1 MNKFDSNSISIEKQ
15 EQLLYAQMFVLSDI
29 RANEDD
35 PKKRQETIDAD
46 NADLKKFVEE
56 TCGGKWRALVDE
68 TLTHFHCRI
77 IENWATP
84 FARAKKTVVKSKS
97 PEEKLPTFSCMIIPA
112 DTSIARGNYIAQ
124 LTCSLDSYPERE
136 RDNVKPM
143 MCFGKTRTLFN
154 AEALTSDA
162 KFIPVVNN
170 PDSAMSIWQ
179 ATRGEFQPV
188 ALAEF
193 EVSASTDKLMTA
205 INEKNPVD
213 KRFLVLLEGDAAGRV
228 AAGNVVISLLQKHFP
243 AVARYFDDFLD
254 DDEKRFCLDKNG
266 KINANSILRAKGD
279 EFLKDLMA
287 RISADAE
294 NDFVRIEKEIADTE
308 AEAART
314 ALSTE
319 QYFALFDGGKTSD
332 KSFAQRMVY
341 LFGDR
346 VRWLKANQTW
356 LIFEKNKYG
365 GGFWKDSGGNNSTL
379 FTLAYDLSDRLE
391 ANIKR
396 SRESDKK
403 VANAFCSTD
412 KFSATISMMK
422 GIKSI
427 IIKPEDLNCHPEL
440 LNVLNGCI
448 NLENGDFY
456 PNVDPSMI
464 MTKQANAV
472 WRGQDFRNETVDEF
486 LKSTQPNAETRA
498 ALLRYLGYGATGLI
512 RDHIFHVW
520 RGDGRNGK
528 STLLVLV
535 IDTLGTYCVTL
546 AKSAVLDNGKPDD
559 PNAPTPALTV
569 LEGARLAIVPELPR
583 TARINTALMK
593 HLSAGDP
600 LQIRPLHCEQRTIKP
615 VAKYILNGN
624 FNPTVDDVNDFGLNE
639 RIRNVPFSQTF
650 TGPRA
655 DRQLP
660 EKLATPDARS
670 AMLSI
675 LVAEAQAWYRDGLL
689 ESAEMVTAKDSYIAD
704 NDFIAAFVRE
714 NCEYGDGFIELQ
726 DFIKTLKANSEDA
739 RKTPERILKDMVKK
753 WLIGKNGVTFKQS
766 PNNQS
771 RRVGFSGIRWQGDGT
786 PTDPPPWIK

>member
-1 MNKFDSNSISIEKQ
+1 MNNSDSNSSKLEEKYQHIFVQHLINEDIKISIEPDQKQ
-15 EQLLYAQMFVLSDI
+15 AVLD
-29 RANEDD
+29 
-35 PKKRQETIDAD
+35 
-46 NADLKKFVEE
+46 DLKKFVDES
-56 TCGGKWRALVDE
+56 GGTWNDLEFE
-68 TLTHFHCRI
+68 TLAHFHCRH
-77 IENWATP
+77 IEKWISPFVRSQNPNEATP
-84 FARAKKTVVKSKS
+84 SFPCVV
-97 PEEKLPTFSCMIIPA
+97 IPA
-112 DTSIARGNYIAQ
+112 DISMNNGNYIAQ
-124 LTCSLDSYPERE
+124 LTCSLDSYDEKERK
-136 RDNVKPM
+136 DVQPL
-143 MCFGKTRTLFN
+143 MCIGWKQTLFN

-162 KFIPVVNN
+162 KVIPVVEN

-179 ATRGEFQPV
+179 ATRGAFPAV

-193 EVSASTDKLMTA
+193 TIRATSGKLTA
-205 INEKNPVD
+205 AIEEIQPVD
-213 KRFLVLLEGDAAGRV
+213 KRFLILLDGDPAGRSAAGSLSVELYRL
-228 AAGNVVISLLQKHFP
+228 NVSY
-243 AVARYFDDFLD
+243 AVRYFDEILSAEDRTLCTD
-254 DDEKRFCLDKNG
+254 ASG
-266 KINANSILRAKGD
+266 KINANSILHAKGN
-279 EFLKDLMA
+279 EFLKDLIA
-287 RISADAE
+287 RIADDAE
-294 NDFVRIEKEIADTE
+294 KDFVRIEKEIAAAQAK
-308 AEAART
+308 AEHT
-314 ALSTE
+314 ALTTE

-332 KSFAQRMVY
+332 KSFAERMVY

-346 VRWLKANQTW
+346 VRWLKANRTW
-356 LIFEKNKYG
+356 LLYESNEHG
-365 GGFWKDSGGNNSTL
+365 GGLWKDSGSDNSTL

-391 ANIKR
+391 ANANR

-403 VANAFCSTD
+403 VANAFNSTE

-427 IIKPEDLNCHPEL
+427 IIKPEDLNRHAEL

-448 NLENGDFY
+448 NLETGEFY
-456 PNVDPSMI
+456 PNVDPSLI

-472 WRGQDFRNETVDEF
+472 WRGKDFRNETVDEF
-486 LKSTQPNAETRA
+486 LKSTQPNAETLA

-512 RDHIFHVW
+512 RDHIFHIW

-583 TARINTALMK
+583 TARINTVLMK

-624 FNPTVDDVNDFGLNE
+624 FTPAVDDVNDFGLNE

-650 TGPRA
+650 TGLRA
-655 DRQLP
+655 DKKLP
-660 EKLATPDARS
+660 EKLATLEARS

-689 ESAEMVTAKDSYIAD
+689 ESAEMVTAKDYFVNA
-704 NDFIAAFVRE
+704 NDFIGEFVNE
-714 NCEYGDGFIELQ
+714 FCEYGDGFIELRE
-726 DFIKTLKANSEDA
+726 FTETLRDNSDEA

-766 PNNQS
+766 TNNKS
-771 RRVGFSGIRWQGDGT
+771 RRVGFSGIRWLDGGR
-786 PTDPPPWIK
+786 PAEAPSWSK